1 MQTTL
6 YRQEELDNPKVLEH
20 LRAII
25 LRGGLVVFP
34 TETVYG
40 IGGNALDGEASRRI
54 YAVKGRPSDNP
65 LIVHIETPEE
75 LHNYVASIPKTAEVL
90 IRRFWPGPLTLIL
103 KKRPIVPDQTTAGL
117 DTVAIRCPS
126 HPAAQALIRACGVP
140 IAAPSANISGRPSST
155 TFAHVV
161 ADLSGLVDAIID
173 GGDSPIG
180 LESTV
185 LDLTSQTPTILRP
198 GSITKSMLETALGQ
212 AVLDASAIRT
222 TNAPRSP
229 GMKYTHY
236 APQGEVVLLYGEMTA
251 IATYANREIALHP
264 DLKTAV
270 ICATDYAPLFTG
282 CYVLP
287 IGLIDAP
294 EEVAK
299 HLFSALREM
308 DERHMKRI
316 FIHAFSESEIGAAIM
331 NRLLKAA
338 GYKTVKVDA

>member
-1 MQTTL
+1 MQTKL
-6 YRQEELDNPKVLEH
+6 YRQDELDNPMVLDH

-40 IGGNALDGEASRRI
+40 IGGNALDKEASQRI

-65 LIVHIETPEE
+65 LIVHIERPEE
-75 LHNYVASIPKTAEVL
+75 LDRYAATIPTTAEL
-90 IRRFWPGPLTLIL
+90 LTKRFWPGPLTLIL
-103 KKRPIVPDQTTAGL
+103 KKRANVPDATTAGL

-126 HPAAQALIRACGVP
+126 HPVAQKLIRACGVP
-140 IAAPSANISGRPSST
+140 IAAPSANLSGRPSST
-155 TFAHVV
+155 AFSHVV
-161 ADLSGLVDAIID
+161 ADLNGRVDAIID

-185 LDLTSQTPTILRP
+185 LDLTSEIPTILRP
-198 GSITKSMLETALGQ
+198 GSITKSMIEATLGSV
-212 AVLDASAIRT
+212 VLDGSAKKST
-222 TNAPRSP
+222 DAPRSP

-251 IATYANREIALHP
+251 IAAYVNAEIKRLP
-264 DLKTAV
+264 ELKTAV
-270 ICATDYAPLFTG
+270 ICATDYHALFEG
-282 CYVLP
+282 GFVLP

-308 DERHMKRI
+308 DERHMERI
-316 FIHAFSESEIGAAIM
+316 YIHAFQETEIGAAIM

-338 GYKTVKVDA
+338 GYKTLKV